1 MKGIEKARIFFR
13 DHGLP
18 MLEEQFPQLLPSL
31 AAGIAGRG
39 SECFGFDDEIS
50 QDHDFRTGFA
60 LYLDDETER
69 CHGFRLQRAYDA
81 LVRQVFPEKASS
93 AESKLGAQEHGVIRI
108 SDFFRRRT
116 GIPGAP
122 RTWQEWLYTPE
133 HAFAE
138 SVNGEVFMDHEGSF
152 SRIRSVILYD
162 MPEDV
167 RLKKIASR
175 LIFMAQSGQY
185 NFMRCHKHGEPGAA
199 AMAMN
204 EFVRNAVSLI
214 FILNFRFAPYYKW
227 QFRALRELPF
237 MGELAEPL
245 ENLLASPQ
253 TPAEKSA
260 VTEEICTKIL
270 DHLRDLG
277 LTCRP
282 ESYLEPHAFEVMKRI
297 RSHHLRALHV
307 MEG

>member
-1 MKGIEKARIFFR
+1 MKGIERARHFFTEY
-13 DHGLP
+13 GLP

-50 QDHDFRTGFA
+50 RDHDFHTGFA

-69 CHGFRLQRAYDA
+69 MYGFPLQRAYDA
-81 LVRQVFPEKASS
+81 LVRKVFPEKECSK
-93 AESKLGAQEHGVIRI
+93 ESKLGAQEYGVLRI

-138 SVNGEVFMDHEGSF
+138 SVNGEVFIDHAGTF
-152 SRIRSVILYD
+152 TRIRSVILYD

-185 NFMRCHKHGEPGAA
+185 NFMRCHRHNEPGAA
-199 AMAMN
+199 AMALN

-227 QFRALRELPF
+227 QFRALRELPL
-237 MGELAEPL
+237 MGELAETL
-245 ENLLASPQ
+245 EKLLCAPQ
-253 TPAEKSA
+253 TPLEKNAA
-260 VTEEICTKIL
+260 VEEVCGKIL
-270 DHLRDLG
+270 AHLRENG
-277 LTCRP
+277 LTERS
-282 ESYLEPHAFEVMKRI
+282 ETYLEPHAFEVMKRI
-297 RSHHLRALHV
+297 RSHHLRSLHV